1 METAPPKT
9 FEVSK
14 EPPEVPRV
22 KETAEQRENTLDIRE
37 M

>member
-9 FEVSK
+9 SEASK

-22 KETAEQRENTLDIRE
+22 KEKAKQRKKTLDIRE